1 MLFAKGDKMILVQYF
16 ISIVVFVFIDI
27 FWIGT
32 VAKSFY
38 AEHIGHLMRT
48 PFLMPPAIL
57 FYLIF
62 LAGLNLF
69 VISPH
74 RDAKYKII
82 AGYGAA
88 FGFVTYATF
97 DLTSQAVFK
106 DFPTIVVVVDL
117 LWGSFLSM
125 SISLGTVWIYR
136 KLQNKLN
143 KGRQ

>member
-1 MLFAKGDKMILVQYF
+1 MLFVQYF
-16 ISIVVFVFIDI
+16 ISIIVFVFVDI

-38 AEHIGHLMRT
+38 ADHIGHLMRT

-74 RDAKYKII
+74 REAKYSTI
-82 AGYGAA
+82 AAYGAA
-88 FGFVTYATF
+88 FGFVTYSTF
-97 DLTSQAVFK
+97 DLTCQAVFK

-117 LWGSFLSM
+117 LWGAFLSM
-125 SISLGTVWIYR
+125 AISVGTVWLYR
-136 KLQNKLN
+136 KVELK
-143 KGRQ
+143 RQKRE

>member
-1 MLFAKGDKMILVQYF
+1 MLFVQYL
-16 ISIVVFVFIDI
+16 ISIVVFVFVDG
-27 FWIGT
+27 FWLGIA
-32 VAKSFY
+32 AKSFY

-48 PFLMPPAIL
+48 PFLLPPAIL

-74 RDAKYKII
+74 RQSSYRII

-117 LWGSFLSM
+117 VWGSFLSM
-125 SISLGTVWIYR
+125 AISVITVWLYR
-136 KLQNKLN
+136 KAVPLLQKDKPNAQ
-143 KGRQ
+143 GG